1 MTITD
6 EEKEILNIIST
17 RGLIRKSELASI
29 LNNNGLNASFG
40 TVNTLVDKRM
50 VATLSPLGELS
61 YALTK
66 AGMQF
71 LREEI

>member
-6 EEKEILNIIST
+6 EEREILNIIST

-29 LNNNGLNASFG
+29 LNNNGLNASLG
-40 TVNTLVDKRM
+40 TVNTLVDKGM

-61 YALTK
+61 YALTRT
-66 AGMQF
+66 GMQF
-71 LREEI
+71 LREQ